1 MGTPHQGGQGV
12 NLGKVLA
19 NVASVVM
26 KTNKKMLEI
35 LERDSEALQEQQRQ
49 FSTIRSKLLYIIIH
63 GYYSCYFIVRV
74 RT

>member
-1 MGTPHQGGQGV
+1 M
-12 NLGKVLA
+12 GKVLA

-49 FSTIRSKLLYIIIH
+49 FSTISNDFVTKYAYETQKTQPPVGQAFLVSAGITVTYN
-63 GYYSCYFIVRV
+63 G
-74 RT
+74 